1 MKFLP
6 FASAVCFASIL
17 GCGPKVVDAPV
28 EQPKPVATSPVVV
41 AAPPDHSLV
50 QGEDWTMRLVPRHS
64 WVVEEVAAHHE
75 PSGLTIELA
84 ASSNDPES
92 AAALELLSIATN
104 EKDLD
109 FIKSFVSEEAKD
121 PMIRMVDAFPVNLK
135 SGEKAAG
142 MVQFRK
148 TSNGVMLVFEL
159 VAAKNGRAY
168 VARCGG
174 NPKESKKVQAVCG
187 ETLDSF
193 SFKQTSQTVSR

>member
-1 MKFLP
+1 MKFLS
-6 FASAVCFASIL
+6 FASAVCFVSIV
-17 GCGPKVVDAPV
+17 GCGPRVVDAPV
-28 EQPKPVATSPVVV
+28 EQPKPVATSPVV

-50 QGEDWTMRLVPRHS
+50 QGEDWTMRLVPRPS

-75 PSGLTIELA
+75 PSGLTVELA
-84 ASSNDPES
+84 ATSNDPVS
-92 AAALELLSIATN
+92 AAALELLSIATS

-109 FIKSFVSEEAKD
+109 FIKSFINEEARD
-121 PMIRMVDAFPVNLK
+121 SMIRMVDAFPVNLK

-159 VAAKNGRAY
+159 VAVKNGRAY

-193 SFKQTSQTVSR
+193 SFKHAPEKASH